1 MTDTLTPPRRTL
13 AGSDPE
19 RAKRTAVVAWMRLAR
34 VFTKIDRATAVH
46 LRAYDLSVAHFD
58 VIAQVGAH
66 EGLTQQELAEVML
79 VTKGNITQLLDRLE
93 RRGLVQRRPAQS
105 GRGNHLYL
113 TEAGWELHRAAVPS
127 QEDLIADCFA
137 ALDPEEHRL
146 LDRLL
151 RKLDQSLDRPSPT
164 QEEPRG

>member
-13 AGSDPE
+13 AGSDPDKAG
-19 RAKRTAVVAWMRLAR
+19 RAAVVAWMRLAR
-34 VFTKIDRATAVH
+34 VYTKIDRATANH

-66 EGLTQQELAEVML
+66 EGLTQQKLADVML
-79 VTKGNITQLLDRLE
+79 VTKGNITQLIDRLE
-93 RRGLVQRRPAQS
+93 RRGLVERRPARS

-113 TEAGWELHRAAVPS
+113 TAAGWALHRAAVPA
-127 QEDLIADCFA
+127 QEDLIADCLS
-137 ALDPEEHRL
+137 ALDPEERRH

-151 RKLDQSLDRPSPT
+151 RKLDQSLAPT
-164 QEEPRG
+164 TEESHG